1 MNDLLIVVVL
11 VVFNGFFALSEM
23 AVITSRRGRL
33 KELARDSRGARK
45 AMELADHP
53 ESFLSAVQVW
63 ITLLALVTGYF
74 GGESLGGK
82 LVEPI
87 REHLPFLA
95 HYATYI
101 STAMGFILMVFLY
114 GVIGELVPKR
124 LGTLRPERVASLVAL
139 PMHFFARLARPGVVV
154 LAWSTRVI
162 LRAAGLGS
170 LSEEKVT
177 EEEIRHLVTEG
188 HEQGVIDEGERNML
202 NRVLRLG
209 ERAADSLMTP
219 RTRIAWLDTSAS
231 LEENLATMRE
241 TPFSRYPVYRGDDGD
256 VVGVLEVKALAGRSI
271 EDSESLFRDLRPT
284 LFVSDSTNA
293 LKLLEIFREE
303 QQRIAL
309 VVDEYG
315 DIQGMVAVNDLV
327 GAVLGRA
334 QASENADDEPLLIER
349 DDGSWLV
356 DGRLSTEEL
365 REMLSLDELPN
376 EEESDY
382 NTAAGMA
389 VAWYGRI
396 PHAGEHFDWRGWR
409 FEVVDLDGARVDK
422 LLVSRTLLSAPRD
435 EG

>member
-1 MNDLLIVVVL
+1 MKELLIVIVL

-23 AVITSRRGRL
+23 AVMTSRKGRL

-45 AMELADHP
+45 AMELAEHP
-53 ESFLSAVQVW
+53 EGFLSAVQVW

-82 LVEPI
+82 LVGPI
-87 REHLPFLA
+87 REHLPVLA
-95 HYATYI
+95 PYATYI
-101 STAMGFILMVFLY
+101 STVMGFILMIFLY

-154 LAWSTRVI
+154 LAWSTRLI
-162 LRAAGLGS
+162 LRVVGLGS

-188 HEQGVIDEGERNML
+188 HEQGVIDEDERNML

-219 RTRIAWLDTSAS
+219 RTRIVWLDAAAS
-231 LEENLATMRE
+231 LEDNLATMRE
-241 TPFSRYPVYRGDDGD
+241 TPFSRYPVYRGSDTD
-256 VVGVLEVKALAGRSI
+256 VLGVLEAKSLAGRPCNDAA
-271 EDSESLFRDLRPT
+271 ELFRELRPA

-303 QQRIAL
+303 QQPIAL

-334 QASENADDEPLLIER
+334 QASENATDLPLVIER

-356 DGRLSTEEL
+356 DGRLSTEEF
-365 REMLSLDELPN
+365 REMLSLEELPN
-376 EEESDY
+376 EDESDY
-382 NTAAGMA
+382 TTAAGMV

-409 FEVVDLDGARVDK
+409 IEVVDLDGARVDK
-422 LLVSRTLLSAPRD
+422 LLVSRALLSAPRD